1 MARNITYKIDADM
14 IDCTES
20 VTGATISKVI
30 NRGMATAVA
39 GFLALGI
46 EMIADEFDEGYEAV
60 IIGLSVMVV
69 GEFLRSYLLKVITT
83 RLTEL

>member
-1 MARNITYKIDADM
+1 MVNF
-14 IDCTES
+14 TES

-39 GFLALGI
+39 GFFALGM
-46 EMIADEFDEGYEAV
+46 EMVADEFDGGYEAV
-60 IIGLSVMVV
+60 VISLSVMVV
-69 GEFLRSYLLKVITT
+69 GEFLRSYSSLKVITL

>member
-1 MARNITYKIDADM
+1 M
-14 IDCTES
+14 IFTES

-39 GFLALGI
+39 GFFALGM
-46 EMIADEFDEGYEAV
+46 EMVADEFDGGYQAV
-60 IIGLSVMVV
+60 VISLSVMVV
-69 GEFLRSYLLKVITT
+69 GEFSSAWSYLLKVIVI